1 MKRSVALALAG
12 LVVLS
17 AFFLYPR
24 AVEARDTA
32 VCFGNYNTCRS
43 NAFAMDASWVK
54 VTLVLTVCDLG
65 LGRCLLLA

>member
-1 MKRSVALALAG
+1 MKKPFALALAG
-12 LVVLS
+12 LVALS
-17 AFFLYPR
+17 MFFFYPG

-32 VCFGNYNTCRS
+32 ICFGNYNTCRS